1 VARRRFAE
9 VGFNIV
15 RSMLVVSPIQEAL
28 AQQEGGGRVF
38 IYHSHVSTEP
48 KTAWLQRGGATYRL
62 LGLYPVLDLLV
73 LLLQTTRLP
82 PAR

>member
-1 VARRRFAE
+1 
-9 VGFNIV
+9 
-15 RSMLVVSPIQEAL
+15 MLVVSPTRETL

-48 KTAWLQRGGATYRL
+48 KTAWLQRGGATYRFL
-62 LGLYPVLDLLV
+62 VSYPVLDLLA